1 MVIKTSSPLAIK
13 VEAGT
18 KYSTKTLYFCGSS
31 GTQTPP
37 YCDGSNNCGEI

>member
-18 KYSTKTLYFCGSS
+18 KYSTKTLYFCGYS
-31 GTQTPP
+31 GTQTFPH
-37 YCDGSNNCGEI
+37 CDDNNNCGEI